1 MAEFG
6 RRFQELCQQ
15 ADVIETSKKYER
27 SPYEGHFINQ
37 NELINWSVKV
47 RHLLSM
53 VCGTQSEHFKQF
65 VTSEKVSMYTTNHE
79 IFLKLR
85 AVLEAAKEDYDG
97 GYLNSLKLLVQAEVF
112 DNELEMASE
121 LLATGYVPAAA
132 VTAGVVLEAGL
143 REMCVDNGLAIGNL
157 NKMNADLAKTGVFN
171 KLAQKQ
177 VTALA
182 DIRNNAA
189 HGHYDQFSKEDVA
202 SMIKDVQRI
211 LASRTT

>member
-1 MAEFG
+1 MNNSQYSSGYSVAVNDLLG
-6 RRFQELCQQ
+6 W
-15 ADVIETSKKYER
+15 V
-27 SPYEGHFINQ
+27 
-37 NELINWSVKV
+37 VKV
-47 RHLLSM
+47 RHLLSS
-53 VCGTQSEHFKQF
+53 VCGPDSQHFTQF
-65 VTSEKVSMYTTNHE
+65 VAAEEPGMYVTNYE
-79 IFLKLR
+79 IFQKLR
-85 AVLEAAKEDYDG
+85 AVLEAAKEDYEG

-121 LLATGYVPAAA
+121 LLTSGYVPAAA

-143 REMCVDNGLAIGNL
+143 REMCVDKGIPIGNL
-157 NKMNADLAKTGVFN
+157 NKMNADLAKAGVFN
-171 KLAQKQ
+171 KLVQKQ

-211 LASRTT
+211 LASRTN